1 MAKKESN
8 ELVPV
13 APGNLTPDRVPTIEN
28 LFQEGF
34 AQEETFSIGDPSGR
48 GSKKVPIYFGQL
60 IGPGGSIQVER
71 PGGKVNEQT
80 GEVEMS
86 DLPTYLFN
94 PLDPVTFQPFKQKV
108 DTIICSHQVAGACVK
123 YGTLA
128 KDAGGKAQ
136 ILFRWNG
143 KVETRKGNQM
153 NDISTIFRIV
163 DESGNVKRGEGS

>member
-1 MAKKESN
+1 MAKKADN

-13 APGNLTPDRVPTIEN
+13 APGTLTPDRIPTIEN
-28 LFQEGF
+28 LFREGF
-34 AQEETFSIGDPSGR
+34 AQEETFSIGDPNSNG
-48 GSKKVPIYFGQL
+48 KKVPIYFGQL

-71 PGGKVNEQT
+71 PGSKPDPVT
-80 GEVEMS
+80 GEVQMS

-108 DTIICSHQVAGACVK
+108 DTIICSHQVNGACVK

-153 NDISTIFRIV
+153 NDVQTIFRIV
-163 DESGNVKRGEGS
+163 DASGNVIGGESS